1 MRRVT
6 HPVQG
11 FLAALGAVAVLS
23 IMDAVMKHLVLAIG
37 IVAVSV
43 WRAVANLAISA
54 GLYLP
59 GRRKWPNR
67 KTLWIHVARSVVVT
81 IMAVLFFWGIGRVPL
96 AQAIALTFIAPLIA
110 MVLAP
115 LFLNE
120 RLAGRSI
127 AGALA
132 ALTLHEKIGSRS
144 IAGSIVAFAGVL
156 TIVLGQ
162 VRAEVSH
169 DVLLGTGAIIGSA
182 LCYAV
187 NIVLMRHQALAA
199 RPLEI
204 TFFQSL
210 VVTILW
216 LAVVPFLGLPLWP
229 EAHWWLWIVIAAV
242 MSTTGALLFAF
253 AYARAEASYL
263 AVTEYSAFL
272 WASALGWLVF
282 HERVTGYT
290 LAGALLIVGGCLLA
304 SRRIRTATAEMEVA
318 A

>member
-1 MRRVT
+1 MARSVNRVPP
-6 HPVQG
+6 HPVQA
-11 FLAALGAVAVLS
+11 FAVALAAVATLS
-23 IMDAVMKHLVLAIG
+23 IMDAVMKALVIAVG
-37 IVAVSV
+37 VYAVSL
-43 WRAVANLAISA
+43 WRAIVTLIIAG

-59 GRRKWPNR
+59 RRLPWPSR
-67 KTLWIHVARSVVVT
+67 STLKIHVGRATVVMV
-81 IMAVLFFWGIGRVPL
+81 MALLFFWGIGRVPL

-110 MVLAP
+110 LILAAA
-115 LFLNE
+115 FLGE
-120 RLAGRSI
+120 RIGPRSI
-127 AGALA
+127 G
-132 ALTLHEKIGSRS
+132 GSV
-144 IAGSIVAFAGVL
+144 AAFAGVVV
-156 TIVLGQ
+156 IVLGQ
-162 VRAEVSH
+162 ATGRLGP
-169 DVLLGTGAIIGSA
+169 DVLLGTLAIIGSA

-216 LAVVPFLGLPLWP
+216 LAVIPFLGLPPWP
-229 EAHWWLWIVIAAV
+229 EAHWWLWIAIAAA

-290 LAGALLIVGGCLLA
+290 LGGALLIVGGCLLA
-304 SRRIRTATAEMEVA
+304 SRRIRGVAPEIEATA
-318 A
+318 